1 MNRFLTWFFLILLT
15 IIHTTDMI
23 LTWKYI
29 GNQFE
34 KETFP
39 IMRLSIEHFGIDSSL
54 WVSRTIMYSYFFVAL
69 MKEDNKKW
77 LYFLIIIT
85 VLYYTAMI
93 PWLYTLGYA
102 T

>member
-1 MNRFLTWFFLILLT
+1 
-15 IIHTTDMI
+15 MI

-39 IMRLSIEHFGIDSSL
+39 IMRLSIEHFGIDNSL
-54 WVSRTIMYSYFFVAL
+54 WASRILMYSYFFVAL
-69 MKEDNKKW
+69 IKANNIKW
-77 LYFLIIIT
+77 LYFLVIIT
-85 VLYYTAMI
+85 ILYYTAMI
-93 PWLYTLGYA
+93 PWLYTLGYV